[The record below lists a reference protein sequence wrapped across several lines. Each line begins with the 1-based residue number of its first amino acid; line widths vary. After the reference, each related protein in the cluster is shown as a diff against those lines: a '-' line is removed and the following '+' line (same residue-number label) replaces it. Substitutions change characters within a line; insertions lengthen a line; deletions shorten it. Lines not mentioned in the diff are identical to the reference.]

1 MKHKKV
7 RTHKKVNRASKKS
20 TRKKRTQSGGKKEK
34 KVKKEQR
41 EKVKPGKISKILSNL
56 YILFSFPSIEYLP
69 SSEIFRK
76 EKAEHYLQMV
86 NFEELANVV
95 NLNSKY
101 KRSPTIQKIFNYR
114 SYRLE
119 SEDEIVFNYNFIR
132 CDNLLVKE
140 QKNYNVKLLFLYLLE
155 CNVGQRLQNIIQ
167 SGGDKVFDIENL
179 IEYNQ
184 GLNKKT
190 TYEDIQRE
198 EEEKEFQKERDEEI
212 EMAKEIERLRFNER
226 IRLEEEHKKEE
237 DQGPSSEDES
247 SGEDDISDEEDKLE
261 ELEDKKDEFHD
272 EIEDKIDD
280 LDDEIEEKQELDEE
294 NIKNESIEKEK
305 RMKEENEQQK
315 QMEIKLKGFEQ
326 YLASRKIKTQSNNNF
341 AMYNVNWF
349 NVCSGV
355 EMYDDGFEAEVI
367 QNLNEMGIVINVPDI
382 RNKIIELLN
391 DKDELVLFQKM
402 IKSRLLDCSEVDPP
416 NFFQKLFTNSF
427 GTFKKCDKREPQ
439 SLLYL
444 YDEYKAFLERNI
456 NLSKVDRVLILI
468 FCETRQQIFS
478 KYVSL
483 EILRKENE
491 GKKKEK
497 VIEILDKILHAD
509 KNAIKRNEKLLE
521 KQTKMKY
528 STFKK
533 KRLAE
538 LNQKKRI
545 FDNQNDP
552 MIDYQENKLER
563 LRDNDD
569 RNLFDKVKGLF
580 NREDKPSSNFD
591 IALTPKERVAY
602 EKAIRK
608 MKGGGTGSNYDLT
621 LKKRNELCKKIED
634 ESNIY
639 ENQLGMINHCFN

>member
-7 RTHKKVNRASKKS
+7 RTHKKVKRPSKKL
-20 TRKKRTQSGGKKEK
+20 TRKKRTQNGGKKAK
-34 KVKKEQR
+34 RVKK
-41 EKVKPGKISKILSNL
+41 EKVKPGKINKILSNL
-56 YILFSFPSIEYLP
+56 YILFSFPSIEFLP

-76 EKAEHYLQMV
+76 EKAEHYLQMI
-86 NFEELANVV
+86 NFEELANIV
-95 NLNSKY
+95 NSNSKY

-114 SYRLE
+114 SYKLE

-155 CNVGQRLQNIIQ
+155 CNVGHRLQNIIQ
-167 SGGDKVFDIENL
+167 SGGDEVFDIENL

-184 GLNKKT
+184 GLDKKT
-190 TYEDIQRE
+190 TFEDIQKEEKEKELQKKRE
-198 EEEKEFQKERDEEI
+198 EEIER
-212 EMAKEIERLRFNER
+212 AKEIERLRFNER
-226 IRLEEEHKKEE
+226 IKLEEEHK
-237 DQGPSSEDES
+237 GSSSEDES
-247 SGEDDISDEEDKLE
+247 SEDELDSSDISDEEDKLE
-261 ELEDKKDEFHD
+261 GLEDKKEDFHD
-272 EIEDKIDD
+272 KIEDEIDD
-280 LDDEIEEKQELDEE
+280 LDDEIEEQQELDEE
-294 NIKNESIEKEK
+294 NTKNELIEKEK
-305 RMKEENEQQK
+305 KMKEENEQQK
-315 QMEIKLKGFEQ
+315 QIEIKLKGFEQ

-367 QNLNEMGIVINVPDI
+367 QNLNEMGIVINVSDI

-391 DKDELVLFQKM
+391 DADELVLFQKM

-444 YDEYKAFLERNI
+444 YDEYKEFLERNI
-456 NLSKVDRVLILI
+456 HLSKVDRILILI

-528 STFKK
+528 SKFKK

-538 LNQKKRI
+538 LNNKKRI
-545 FDNQNDP
+545 FDDENDVL
-552 MIDYQENKLER
+552 IDYQEDKLDR

-569 RNLFDKVKGLF
+569 SNFLDKIKNLFGK
-580 NREDKPSSNFD
+580 EDKPSSNFD

-602 EKAIRK
+602 EKAIQK
-608 MKGGGTGSNYDLT
+608 MKGGGSGSNYDLT

-639 ENQLGMINHCFN
+639 ENQLNMVDHCFN

>member
-7 RTHKKVNRASKKS
+7 RTHKKVKRPSKKL
-20 TRKKRTQSGGKKEK
+20 TRKKRTQNGGKKAK
-34 KVKKEQR
+34 RVKK
-41 EKVKPGKISKILSNL
+41 EKVKPGKINKILSNL
-56 YILFSFPSIEYLP
+56 YILFSFPSIEFLP

-76 EKAEHYLQMV
+76 EKAEHYLQMI
-86 NFEELANVV
+86 NFEELANIV
-95 NLNSKY
+95 NSNSKY

-114 SYRLE
+114 SYKLE

-155 CNVGQRLQNIIQ
+155 CNVGHRLQNIIQ
-167 SGGDKVFDIENL
+167 SGGDEVFDIENL

-184 GLNKKT
+184 GLDKKT
-190 TYEDIQRE
+190 TFEDIQKEEKEKELQKKRE
-198 EEEKEFQKERDEEI
+198 EEIER
-212 EMAKEIERLRFNER
+212 AKEIERLRFNER
-226 IRLEEEHKKEE
+226 IKLEEEHK
-237 DQGPSSEDES
+237 GSSSEDES
-247 SGEDDISDEEDKLE
+247 SEDELDSSDISDEEDKLE
-261 ELEDKKDEFHD
+261 GLEDKKEDFHD
-272 EIEDKIDD
+272 KIEDEIDD
-280 LDDEIEEKQELDEE
+280 LDDEIEEQQELDEE
-294 NIKNESIEKEK
+294 NTKNELIEKEK
-305 RMKEENEQQK
+305 KMKEENEQQK
-315 QMEIKLKGFEQ
+315 QLEIKLKGFEQ

-367 QNLNEMGIVINVPDI
+367 QNLNEMGIVINVSDI

-391 DKDELVLFQKM
+391 DADELVLFQKM

-427 GTFKKCDKREPQ
+427 GTFKKCDKRESQ

-444 YDEYKAFLERNI
+444 YDEYKEFLERNI
-456 NLSKVDRVLILI
+456 HLSKVDRILILI

-528 STFKK
+528 SKFKK

-538 LNQKKRI
+538 LNNKKRI
-545 FDNQNDP
+545 FDDENDVL
-552 MIDYQENKLER
+552 IDYQEDKLDR

-569 RNLFDKVKGLF
+569 SNFLDKIKNLFGK
-580 NREDKPSSNFD
+580 EDKPSSNFD

-602 EKAIRK
+602 EKAIQK
-608 MKGGGTGSNYDLT
+608 MKGGGSGSNYDLT

-639 ENQLGMINHCFN
+639 ENQLNMVDHCFN

>member
-7 RTHKKVNRASKKS
+7 RTHKKVKRPSKKL
-20 TRKKRTQSGGKKEK
+20 TRKKRTQNGGKKAK
-34 KVKKEQR
+34 RVKK
-41 EKVKPGKISKILSNL
+41 EKVKPGKINKILSNL
-56 YILFSFPSIEYLP
+56 YILFSFPSIEFLP

-76 EKAEHYLQMV
+76 EKAEHYLQMI
-86 NFEELANVV
+86 NFEELANIV
-95 NLNSKY
+95 NSNSKY

-114 SYRLE
+114 SYKLE

-155 CNVGQRLQNIIQ
+155 CNVGHRLQNIIQ
-167 SGGDKVFDIENL
+167 SGGDEVFDIENL

-184 GLNKKT
+184 GLDKKT
-190 TYEDIQRE
+190 TFEDIQKEEKEKELQKKRE
-198 EEEKEFQKERDEEI
+198 EEIER
-212 EMAKEIERLRFNER
+212 AKEIERLRFNER
-226 IRLEEEHKKEE
+226 IKLEEEHK
-237 DQGPSSEDES
+237 GSSSEDES
-247 SGEDDISDEEDKLE
+247 SEDELDSSDISDEEDKLE
-261 ELEDKKDEFHD
+261 GLEDKKEDFHD
-272 EIEDKIDD
+272 KIEDEIDD
-280 LDDEIEEKQELDEE
+280 LDDEIEEQQELDEE
-294 NIKNESIEKEK
+294 NAKKETIEKEK
-305 RMKEENEQQK
+305 TMKEENEQQK
-315 QMEIKLKGFEQ
+315 QIEIKLKGFEQ

-367 QNLNEMGIVINVPDI
+367 QNLNEMGIVINVSDI

-391 DKDELVLFQKM
+391 DADELVLFQKM

-427 GTFKKCDKREPQ
+427 GTFKKCDKRESQ

-444 YDEYKAFLERNI
+444 YDEYKEFLERNI
-456 NLSKVDRVLILI
+456 HLSKVDRILILI

-528 STFKK
+528 SKFKK

-538 LNQKKRI
+538 LNNKKRI
-545 FDNQNDP
+545 FDDENDVL
-552 MIDYQENKLER
+552 IDYQEDKLDR

-569 RNLFDKVKGLF
+569 SNFLDKIKNLFGK
-580 NREDKPSSNFD
+580 EDKPSSNFD

-602 EKAIRK
+602 EKAIQK
-608 MKGGGTGSNYDLT
+608 MKGGGSGSNYDLT

-639 ENQLGMINHCFN
+639 ENQLNMVDHCFN